1 MIKHITNIMIYSL
14 ITSNFAAAQ
23 SNPEVNQEPEGK
35 LESSKPY
42 EIVITP
48 TISRTKLRELIA
60 DVEEDFY
67 EKFNELNI
75 DDSYD
80 IVCYKHTPTM
90 SHIWRRVCEPWFMLQ
105 SRGDMASQV
114 TFLLGHGSPSAN
126 ESAIG
131 MMKSDRQLI
140 REKKRSYEE
149 LQMLM
154 EEFSR
159 SDSEFR
165 QIGEVLA
172 ELKYRFENYGDL

>member
-1 MIKHITNIMIYSL
+1 MLKHITNIMIL
-14 ITSNFAAAQ
+14 ALFASNLAAAQ
-23 SNPEVNQEPEGK
+23 TDPIMEEESDQK

-105 SRGDMASQV
+105 SRGEMASEV
-114 TFLLGHGSPSAN
+114 TFLLGHGSPSAR
-126 ESAIG
+126 ESGIG
-131 MMKSDRQLI
+131 MVKSDRQLI

-149 LQMLM
+149 LQTLM

-159 SDSEFR
+159 SDGEFR

-172 ELKYRFENYGDL
+172 ELKYRLENYGDL